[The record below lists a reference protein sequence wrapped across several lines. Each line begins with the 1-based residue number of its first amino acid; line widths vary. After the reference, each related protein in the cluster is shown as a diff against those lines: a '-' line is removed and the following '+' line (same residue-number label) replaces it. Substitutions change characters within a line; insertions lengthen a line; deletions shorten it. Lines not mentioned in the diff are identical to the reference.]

1 MLAWDAVFEELED
14 GVCLLAPELHIVR
27 VNPAFAELIGEPAE
41 KLIGRPGHDVL
52 ESLGRRGVLP
62 PAQHPPGIPPG
73 GSDTDHQQDQSRS
86 QVLDKLL
93 EQSDP
98 RDGYEYDP
106 TIESQRLRT
115 RLIPLHETDSELYG
129 YLLILRDST
138 GTVSHEREIA
148 RAEQL
153 ARLGELAAS
162 LAHEIRNPL
171 AGIQGAVDI
180 LIGRRDPNDPERSVL
195 EGVRHEVVRIDDTIR
210 KLLSHARPRE
220 ANTRLAL
227 INDPVRRAVILA
239 RSHAAYL
246 KRSER
251 RNIRILFDVAP
262 VHLTLLIDELQ
273 IEDAVLNLILN
284 AVESIEENGAIRVSV
299 RHQEAQDDQSPAAVI
314 EIEDT
319 GRGISEENLN
329 RIFAPFYTTSPHGTG
344 LGLPAVRRIVRS
356 HGGTIDVTSTL
367 GRGSL
372 FRIRLPIHS

>member
-41 KLIGRPGHDVL
+41 KLIGRSGHEVL
-52 ESLGRRGVLP
+52 DSLGKRGVLP
-62 PAQHPPGIPPG
+62 EVKTSPG
-73 GSDTDHQQDQSRS
+73 GSTADQLPDYPHNL
-86 QVLDKLL
+86 VLDKLL
-93 EQSDP
+93 EHSDP
-98 RDGYEYDP
+98 RDAYDYDP
-106 TIESQRLRT
+106 SIESHRLRT
-115 RLIPLHETDSELYG
+115 RLIPLHESNGELSG
-129 YLLILRDST
+129 YILILRDST

-180 LIGRRDPNDPERSVL
+180 LIGRRDPNDPERAVL
-195 EGVRHEVVRIDDTIR
+195 EGVRHEVVRIDETIR
-210 KLLSHARPRE
+210 KLLTHARPRE

-251 RNIRILFDVAP
+251 RTIRILFDAAP
-262 VHLTLLIDELQ
+262 MHLMLLIDELQ

-284 AVESIEENGAIRVSV
+284 AIESIEESGAIRVSV
-299 RHQEAQDDQSPAAVI
+299 RHQEAQEDLAPAAVI
-314 EIEDT
+314 DIEDT
-319 GRGISEENLN
+319 GRGISEDNLN

-372 FRIRLPIHS
+372 FRIRLPIHA